1 MEYSETLDSANAT
14 DDQGLALCYCM
25 GFGVSVYAGTINRTK
40 KPFNPLLGE
49 TFEFVDEKKGYRF
62 ISE

>member
-1 MEYSETLDSANAT
+1 MEYSETLDSANST
-14 DDQGLALCYCM
+14 DDYGLAMCYVM
-25 GFGVSVYAGTINRTK
+25 AFAVSIYAGTINRTK

-49 TFEFVDEKKGYRF
+49 TYEFIDEEKGYKF